1 MSSRCLTS
9 VIVWELVFPSWHQ
22 LLTVIEHLNISFV
35 LEEMSNVLGVI
46 RQNDNVLRRHLFC
59 LFLLFS
65 CFVCYLSWMMFLSAI
80 FRISFLSHFSSSFL
94 ADSERAR
101 VFSLLPRDDIKKIR
115 RSKRCV
121 CKKWRARPNFRASTF
136 VDGRLWTPW
145 SSLIGGFLGS
155 KIVELSVVGRRS
167 CITCEILRSRRRAND
182 KSRSV
187 SKARLSI
194 FVIFGF

>member
-1 MSSRCLTS
+1 MLLVLMLLPVVWTAAPTS
-9 VIVWELVFPSWHQ
+9 VIRSGMATAVHSTTIDVNLK
-22 LLTVIEHLNISFV
+22 LLPCFLSDLEKRLKNWPLIKGILIIHSFVIEHLNISFV

-121 CKKWRARPNFRASTF
+121 CKK
-136 VDGRLWTPW
+136 
-145 SSLIGGFLGS
+145 
-155 KIVELSVVGRRS
+155 
-167 CITCEILRSRRRAND
+167 
-182 KSRSV
+182 
-187 SKARLSI
+187 
-194 FVIFGF
+194 